1 MRVLG
6 VVVLDVDAEDPFEVA
21 PVEDQQPVAALG
33 AHGANETLGN
43 GVRLWCADRGAHDPD
58 LFAAQDLV
66 ERAAVLA
73 VAVADQEAD
82 LLLGEAEAEVTRLL
96 GHPVPVRIGGAAGEA
111 DAAACVLDE
120 EKRTRSPSA
129 SSEPCATSVS
139 TGC

>member
-73 VAVADQEAD
+73 VAVADQEPHAC
-82 LLLGEAEAEVTRLL
+82 G
-96 GHPVPVRIGGAAGEA
+96 VPKIESHLQIRIFRERAPNF
-111 DAAACVLDE
+111 DTPHVF
-120 EKRTRSPSA
+120 PIA
-129 SSEPCATSVS
+129 SSIDS
-139 TGC
+139 TRP